1 MSCNTCQSKFSL
13 FLRENACP
21 NCGFSYCSKCLKY
34 KCDVPK
40 VGLKKVC
47 GRCFSKMDSNTS
59 INNSTVPS
67 GQQIIVDQNSETLA
81 PVDITNKLDSLENP
95 AKPPIVMYAH
105 GKHWDKLKTGLE
117 PVDQE
122 IVDRLRKLK
131 DEDGKT
137 SPPSVEDIK
146 RRLAL
151 LKDQNPEVSHKP
163 MDIHFV
169 DNRSD
174 QQKTDDLIK
183 EYLTR
188 LELAARN
195 DPIAEIQ
202 SRLNYLKD
210 PQPSTSSSNIH
221 NYYEEDESAITKKII
236 KKALAEAALEKKYGE
251 VDEVEDME
259 VESPHMSTDD
269 EDEACVMC
277 DQTTDLIR
285 CRGCQND
292 LYCTP
297 CFADNHDDFELGS
310 HRVVPFTSKKKSS

>member
-13 FLRENACP
+13 FLREKACP

-34 KCDVPK
+34 KCEVPK

-47 GRCFSKMDSNTS
+47 GPCFSKKMDTNTED
-59 INNSTVPS
+59 NNSTNLHT
-67 GQQIIVDQNSETLA
+67 IMDQNNEPLA

-105 GKHWDKLKTGLE
+105 GKHWDKLKIGLE
-117 PVDQE
+117 PADQE

-151 LKDQNPEVSHKP
+151 LKDQNPDVSHKP
-163 MDIHFV
+163 MNIHYV

-174 QQKTDDLIK
+174 QEKTDDLIK

-210 PQPSTSSSNIH
+210 PQPSTSSSSIH
-221 NYYEEDESAITKKII
+221 NAYYDDEDEASITKRII
-236 KKALAEAALEKKYGE
+236 KKALAEAALEKKYGD
-251 VDEVEDME
+251 VDEIEDME
-259 VESPHMSTDD
+259 VETAHMSTDD

-285 CRGCQND
+285 CQGCHND
-292 LYCTP
+292 LYCTL

-310 HRVVPFTSKKKSS
+310 HTVVPFKPKKKSS